1 MPRACLSSR
10 RMRKILKSLQ
20 IRAPRIIAGYQ
31 GKDMFVQE
39 KIDVSQLHVP
49 LA

>member
-1 MPRACLSSR
+1 MPQACLSSR
-10 RMRKILKSLQ
+10 RMRMILKSLQ

-31 GKDMFVQE
+31 GKDMFV
-39 KIDVSQLHVP
+39 VSQLDVP